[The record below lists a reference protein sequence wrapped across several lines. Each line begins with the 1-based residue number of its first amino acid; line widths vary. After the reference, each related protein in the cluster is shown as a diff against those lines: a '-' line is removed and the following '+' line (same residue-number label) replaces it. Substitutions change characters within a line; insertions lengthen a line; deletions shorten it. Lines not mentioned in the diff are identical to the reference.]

1 LILEK
6 SKYTLK
12 LIFFHKIHH
21 PLKSSK
27 NTSALASF
35 VTPFG
40 LVVILTGLSYMLSMF
55 FGERKFESGI
65 VHQTLSL
72 FGFWQEGF
80 FGLLGF
86 TLQMIMILVFGYALA
101 IFEPVNKVLR
111 NVSKYPND
119 ILSGALLTASVTMF
133 AGILNWG
140 FGLIIGALLSRFVHE
155 SLLEKRKGSNSS
167 FLAATGYLGMAVWH
181 GGFSG
186 SAPLTVAGSGHFL
199 EEKIGLI
206 PVTET
211 LFSTFNL
218 GMTGGLVIVFLLV
231 SYFMAKIVKTDT
243 EDCASLSLKP
253 ISSGSGAS
261 LVRWAGFFMLFV
273 LVVGLFSNGK
283 NGLELITLNWIN
295 FLLFSM
301 TMVAFKTW
309 DKFNFAV
316 KEGLKASSD
325 ILIQFPFYAGI
336 LGLLSSSGTL
346 SELSFWIQNQT
357 RAEYFPLITFLSSSM
372 INLLI
377 PSGGGQWAIQGPILM
392 ESANFLSLDSS
403 KLVMVFSY
411 GDQLSNL
418 LQPFWA
424 LPLLSITGVSVRKLF
439 PFCLIFFL
447 SGFIFLGF
455 GIWFL
460 F

>member
-1 LILEK
+1 M
-6 SKYTLK
+6 
-12 LIFFHKIHH
+12 
-21 PLKSSK
+21 KSSK

-35 VTPFG
+35 ATPFG
-40 LVVILTGLSYMLSMF
+40 LVVILTGLAFLLSLF
-55 FGERKFESGI
+55 FGERKSESDFF
-65 VHQTLSL
+65 QESLLL

-101 IFEPVNKVLR
+101 IFEPVNKALR
-111 NVSKYPND
+111 NLSKIPND
-119 ILSGALLTASVTMF
+119 IVSGALLIAILTMF

-167 FLAATGYLGMAVWH
+167 LLAATGYLGMAVWH

-206 PVTET
+206 PVTNT
-211 LFSTFNL
+211 LFSSFNL
-218 GMTGGLVIVFLLV
+218 YMTGGLVLVFVFV
-231 SYFMAKIVKTDT
+231 SFFMARMVKTDS
-243 EDCASLSLKP
+243 EDCSSLSLQP
-253 ISSGSGAS
+253 IGSGSGFS
-261 LVRWAGFFMLFV
+261 LVRWSGFFMLFV
-273 LVVGLFSNGK
+273 LVVGLVYDEK

-301 TMVAFKTW
+301 AMVAYKTW

-336 LGLLSSSGTL
+336 LGLLSSSGAL
-346 SELSFWIQNQT
+346 NELSLWIQNKT
-357 RAEYFPLITFLSSSM
+357 SAEYFPLITFFSSSM
-372 INLLI
+372 INLMI

-392 ESANFLSLDSS
+392 ESANFLGLDPN
-403 KLVMVFSY
+403 KLVMIFSY
-411 GDQLSNL
+411 GDQISNL

-439 PFCLIFFL
+439 PFCLIFFIA
-447 SGFIFLGF
+447 GFIFLGF